1 MDTMFD
7 RTIDYVQLD
16 GTEKTDEAENQA
28 VNDNST

>member
-28 VNDNST
+28 EKGKST